1 MHKFLKIQLNNRKA
15 HNFCR
20 VIQEN
25 QTIGGIKELITTLK
39 QGGYK
44 RTFINSK
51 QILEYSLYEGLGTK
65 NNK

>member
-25 QTIGGIKELITTLK
+25 QTIGGIKELINNNPKTRWLLK
-39 QGGYK
+39 NFHKFKKHTGI
-44 RTFINSK
+44 FIIRRIGDK
-51 QILEYSLYEGLGTK
+51 K
-65 NNK
+65 

>member
-25 QTIGGIKELITTLK
+25 QTIGGIKELI
-39 QGGYK
+39 
-44 RTFINSK
+44 
-51 QILEYSLYEGLGTK
+51 
-65 NNK
+65 NNNPKTMWL

>member
-25 QTIGGIKELITTLK
+25 QTIGGIKELI
-39 QGGYK
+39 
-44 RTFINSK
+44 
-51 QILEYSLYEGLGTK
+51 
-65 NNK
+65 NNNPKTRWL

>member
-1 MHKFLKIQLNNRKA
+1 MHKLKKKQLNNRKA

-25 QTIGGIKELITTLK
+25 QTVGGIEKLITTLK

-44 RTFINSK
+44 KNFHKFKTNTGIFIIRRIGDK
-51 QILEYSLYEGLGTK
+51 K
-65 NNK
+65 